1 MSTVAE
7 IESAIDHLTLPELV
21 HVQSAVQK
29 RVAEK
34 VQTYPWGEGD
44 KEIPNECALMS
55 ERSLARDWDRPE
67 EDAAWANL

>member
-7 IESAIDHLTLPELV
+7 IESAIAGLTLPELV

-29 RVAEK
+29 QVAEK
-34 VQTYPWGEGD
+34 VQTYPWREGE
-44 KEIPNECALMS
+44 KEISNECALMS
-55 ERSLARDWDRPE
+55 ELSLARDWDRPE

>member
-7 IESAIDHLTLPELV
+7 IESAVARLSLPELV
-21 HVQSAVQK
+21 HVQSTVQK
-29 RVAEK
+29 HVEEK
-34 VQTYPWGEGD
+34 VQTYARWEGER
-44 KEIPNECALMS
+44 EIPNECALMS

>member
-1 MSTVAE
+1 MSTVTE
-7 IESAIDHLTLPELV
+7 IESAINDLSLSELV
-21 HVQSAVQK
+21 HVQTAVQK
-29 RVAEK
+29 RVVEK
-34 VQTYPWGEGD
+34 VQSASWHETE